1 MVMSELLIVTMKV
14 LVALMSL
21 SFLAAGTL
29 SIYAGV
35 SDIMMLRLTSD
46 RRRLWVSI
54 IMFFVLAVLL
64 LGTGVMLG
72 VGCKELSL

>member
-1 MVMSELLIVTMKV
+1 MVMSELMIVTMKV

-29 SIYAGV
+29 SIYTGV

-46 RRRLWVSI
+46 HRRRWVSI
-54 IMFFVLAVLL
+54 ILFFVLAVILL
-64 LGTGVMLG
+64 AMGVMLG
-72 VGCKELSL
+72 IGCKELRI

>member
-1 MVMSELLIVTMKV
+1 MILSELLIVTLKV

-29 SIYAGV
+29 SVYAGV
-35 SDIMMLRLTSD
+35 SDIMMLRMTSD
-46 RRRLWVSI
+46 HRRLWVQI
-54 IMFFVLAVLL
+54 ILFFVLAVIL
-64 LGTGVMLG
+64 LGMGVVLG

>member
-1 MVMSELLIVTMKV
+1 MSELLIVSLKV
-14 LVALMSL
+14 LAALMSL

-46 RRRLWVSI
+46 HRRLWVSI
-54 IMFFVLAVLL
+54 ILDFVLAVVL
-64 LGTGVMLG
+64 LGMGVVLG
-72 VGCKELSL
+72 VGCAELRL

>member
-1 MVMSELLIVTMKV
+1 MVMSELMIVTMKV

-29 SIYAGV
+29 SIYTGV

-46 RRRLWVSI
+46 HRRLWVSI
-54 IMFFVLAVLL
+54 ILCFVLAVIL
-64 LGTGVMLG
+64 LGMGVMLG
-72 VGCKELSL
+72 MGCKELRI

>member
-1 MVMSELLIVTMKV
+1 MILSELLIVSLKV

-21 SFLAAGTL
+21 AFLAAGTL

-46 RRRLWVSI
+46 HRRLWVSI
-54 IMFFVLAVLL
+54 ILCFVLAVIL
-64 LGTGVMLG
+64 LGMGVVLG
-72 VGCKELSL
+72 VGCVELRI

>member
-1 MVMSELLIVTMKV
+1 MILSELLIVSLKV

-21 SFLAAGTL
+21 AFLAAGTL

-54 IMFFVLAVLL
+54 ISFFVLAVIL
-64 LGTGVMLG
+64 LGTGVVLG
-72 VGCKELSL
+72 VGCKELGL

>member
-1 MVMSELLIVTMKV
+1 MILSELLIVTIKV

-54 IMFFVLAVLL
+54 ILFFVLAVVLL
-64 LGTGVMLG
+64 AMGVVLG
-72 VGCKELSL
+72 VGCKELRI